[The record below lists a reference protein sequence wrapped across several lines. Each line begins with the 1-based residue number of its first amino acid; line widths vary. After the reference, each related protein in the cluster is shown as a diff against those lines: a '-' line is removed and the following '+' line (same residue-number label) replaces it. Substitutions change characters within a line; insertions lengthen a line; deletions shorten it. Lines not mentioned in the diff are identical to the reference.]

1 MHQTEWHRI
10 QPAEVQDE
18 HPVVL
23 FPPPGS
29 GSECKEGSSMS
40 DLEAVVARGISMSNV
55 ELEPRERQALARTM
69 AAELRANADVVRM
82 EMEMVV
88 WGMVK

>member
-1 MHQTEWHRI
+1 
-10 QPAEVQDE
+10 
-18 HPVVL
+18 
-23 FPPPGS
+23 
-29 GSECKEGSSMS
+29 MS